1 MMYWYGGPGGWGYGL
16 MILSMLVFWGFL
28 VAGVVVLVRWFSTDG
43 RRSAAPATSASHP
56 AAASPGDAGS
66 ILRERFARGEIDET
80 EYRQRLNVLD
90 GS

>member
-28 VAGVVVLVRWFSTDG
+28 VAGVVVLVRWFST
-43 RRSAAPATSASHP
+43 STSHP